1 MQGEG
6 EIFCPV
12 SRVWVNTPSVTQAC
26 HLPLHKGG
34 KAGRRG
40 AVPYGLREL
49 EFDCYNGQSGTPVP
63 TEEFLLFECRGDQWS
78 SVLPSQS
85 QCDSSPKGRAY
96 DGSNL
101 PSTR

>member
-26 HLPLHKGG
+26 HLPQEGG
-34 KAGRRG
+34 KMGRRG
-40 AVPYGLREL
+40 RVPYGIG
-49 EFDCYNGQSGTPVP
+49 FVAMGGPSGMPVP

-101 PSTR
+101 PPIR